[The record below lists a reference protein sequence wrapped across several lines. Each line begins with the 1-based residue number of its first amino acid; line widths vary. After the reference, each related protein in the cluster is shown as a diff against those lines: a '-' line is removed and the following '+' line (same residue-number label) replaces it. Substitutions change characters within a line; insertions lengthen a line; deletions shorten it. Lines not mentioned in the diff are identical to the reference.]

1 MIPKSSAQKQGRQN
15 APATGG
21 QHVAILLSTYN
32 GEEFL
37 NEQLD
42 SLAQQTHKNWT
53 IYASDDGSNDSTTR
67 ILASYRQ
74 RIGEDRL
81 HIFEGPQLG
90 FAANFL
96 SLVRREEIQASY
108 FAFCDQDDI
117 WAPRRLESGI
127 TWMNNLPQDRP
138 GLYCSR
144 TSLIDASGAPIGSSP
159 LFTKRP
165 CFKNALVQSIA
176 GGNTMLLNNAA
187 RDLLKKTSIDT
198 KIISHDWWAYI
209 LITGCGG
216 DVHYSNEP
224 TIYYRQHDRNIIGSN
239 IDIKDRIARF
249 RKLLLGSFREWN
261 NANLSAISSL
271 KSELTQDNL
280 RTLDL
285 FEKSRQANLFNRLYL
300 LQQSGVHRQNILDTL
315 GLVVATILKRL

>member
-1 MIPKSSAQKQGRQN
+1 
-15 APATGG
+15 
-21 QHVAILLSTYN
+21 
-32 GEEFL
+32 
-37 NEQLD
+37 
-42 SLAQQTHKNWT
+42 
-53 IYASDDGSNDSTTR
+53 
-67 ILASYRQ
+67 
-74 RIGEDRL
+74 
-81 HIFEGPQLG
+81 
-90 FAANFL
+90 
-96 SLVRREEIQASY
+96 
-108 FAFCDQDDI
+108 
-117 WAPRRLESGI
+117 
-127 TWMNNLPQDRP
+127 
-138 GLYCSR
+138 
-144 TSLIDASGAPIGSSP
+144 
-159 LFTKRP
+159 
-165 CFKNALVQSIA
+165 
-176 GGNTMLLNNAA
+176 MLLNNAA